1 MDDADSD
8 ANQENHRAFY
18 NRIRIRM
25 HRHNLRF

>member
-1 MDDADSD
+1 MDDAD
-8 ANQENHRAFY
+8 ANQENRRAFY